1 MSITRRE
8 FLAASLGTL
17 AAGSLA
23 GCDDHGASN
32 MPVVPEPSVG
42 ADGKRRIPWQ
52 NWSGYRYSIPE
63 QRAAPASIDELTE
76 LLKNGTAPIRP
87 VGAGHSFTEL
97 VPTDGTLL
105 SLREFS
111 GLLGH
116 DANALTATIGA
127 GTKLGDIG
135 PMLDG
140 IGQAMSN
147 MPDIDEQSFA
157 GAIGT
162 GTHGTGAKL
171 GALHSTVTGLRLVTP
186 RGDVLDCSRDQHPE
200 IFDAARV
207 SLGSLGVI
215 TQVTVQNVATH
226 TLKRKTWIED
236 FDALIEQFDELAAKH
251 HSFEMYYIPFSKRG
265 LAIAIDPTDEPVRPR
280 GADQD
285 NDSVMQLKQ
294 LRDYTSW
301 WSGLRSRLLDM
312 AMSGVQAEEAVDT
325 WYKIFP
331 SSREVRFN
339 EMEYHLPREAL
350 LPALKQVRERI
361 EKHHPEE
368 FFPIEIRVVR
378 GDNAWLSPFYDH
390 ETSGSIAVHRYHRE
404 DPLPYFADIEPIYQP
419 YGGRPH
425 WGKMNTLQA
434 EIFAERYPRWK
445 DFLAVRAELD
455 PQGRM
460 LNPYLKRI
468 FGLG

>member
-1 MSITRRE
+1 MNRRE
-8 FLAASLGTL
+8 FLAASLATV
-17 AAGSLA
+17 AAGSLS

-32 MPVVPEPSVG
+32 MPIVPEGGVGPSG
-42 ADGKRRIPWQ
+42 ERLIPWQ
-52 NWSGYRYSIPE
+52 NWSGYRYSVPQ
-63 QRAAPASIDELTE
+63 QRTAPANLDQLTE
-76 LLKNGTAPIRP
+76 LLKNAAAPIRP

-111 GLLGH
+111 GLLSH
-116 DANALTATIGA
+116 DAAALTATLGA

-135 PMLDG
+135 PMLEG
-140 IGQAMSN
+140 IGQALPN
-147 MPDIDEQSFA
+147 MPDVDEQSFA

-162 GTHGTGAKL
+162 GTHGTGASL
-171 GALHSTVTGLRLVTP
+171 GALHSMVTALQLVTP
-186 RGDVLDCSRDQHPE
+186 RGDVLDCSRDNHPA

-215 TQVTVQNVATH
+215 TQVTVQNVASRA
-226 TLKRKTWIED
+226 LKRQSWIED
-236 FDALIEQFDELAAKH
+236 FDSLLERFDELAAKH

-265 LAIAIDPTDEPVRPR
+265 LAIAIDPTDEPIRPR

-285 NDSVMQLKQ
+285 NDAVMQLKQ
-294 LRDYTSW
+294 LRDYTGW
-301 WSGLRSRLLDM
+301 WTGLRRRLLDA
-312 AMSGVQAEEAVDT
+312 AMSGVQTEEAVDT

-350 LPALKQVRERI
+350 LPALRQVRARI
-361 EKHHPEE
+361 ESHHAEE

-378 GDNAWLSPFYDH
+378 GDDAWLSPFHGH

-425 WGKMNTLQA
+425 WGKMNTLEA
-434 EIFAERYPRWK
+434 SVFAERYPRWK
-445 DFLAVRAELD
+445 DFLDVRAELD

-460 LNPYLKRI
+460 LNPYLKKV